1 MKNST
6 IKVKLKKSLVIEK
19 LNIKLKEMK
28 AEHTNLDKLYEKEKK
43 AYEKWKQD
51 ILKKA
56 TKWELAGVD
65 TYGSRVHLSFETTE
79 NVDFEREVCTS
90 DVERSLQKVEMLQ
103 KQIQLLEMSIDET
116 VPMSMLD
123 NIVTYL

>member
-28 AEHTNLDKLYEKEKK
+28 AEHANMDKLYEKEEK

-56 TKWELAGVD
+56 TKWKLTDVD
-65 TYGSRVHLSFETTE
+65 TYGSRVRLSFEATE
-79 NVDFEREVCTS
+79 NVEFEREVCKR

-123 NIVTYL
+123 DIVIYL